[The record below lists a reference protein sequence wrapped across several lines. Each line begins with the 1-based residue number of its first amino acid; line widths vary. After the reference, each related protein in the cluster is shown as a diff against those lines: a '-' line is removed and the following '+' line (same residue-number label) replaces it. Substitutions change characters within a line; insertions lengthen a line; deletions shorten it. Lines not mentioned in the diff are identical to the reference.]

1 MATRNKQK
9 LFSLS
14 EIRKT
19 HYSGQRKKKALTWYM
34 DDWYN
39 SPYSALK
46 SRYYIETSSI
56 IVFILHHTRI
66 TPNFLTLA
74 YVFFGA
80 ISGVFL
86 ASNNNNLILIG
97 LFLLFSKGSIDWADG
112 LLARIKKQTSHLGDL
127 LDNWGALVG
136 SYSYLCG
143 FGIYL
148 FNKSG
153 EGHFVIISIIIILV
167 KSLDIK
173 NYAYQ
178 LSMYNIFYSNKKNKI
193 FQNIGYGKKK
203 SKYKVSRQLI
213 LLKYFFQNFL
223 DERSRTIDFIC
234 LLIFIDIFF
243 IDVILL
249 NYIYYLIFIKI
260 VALFCGSFYI
270 TYFKNFFYK
279 KVK

>member
-1 MATRNKQK
+1 MKTRNKNK

-14 EIRKT
+14 EIRKI
-19 HYSGQRKKKALTWYM
+19 HYSGQRKKKTLTWYM

-56 IVFILHHTRI
+56 IVFILQHTRI
-66 TPNFLTLA
+66 TPNFLTLI

-80 ISGVFL
+80 ISGLFL
-86 ASNNNNLILIG
+86 ASNNDNLILVG
-97 LFLLFSKGSIDWADG
+97 LFLLFSKGSIDWGDG

-153 EGHFVIISIIIILV
+153 EEHFVIFAIIIILMRA
-167 KSLDIK
+167 LDIK

-178 LSMYNIFYSNKKNKI
+178 LSMYNLFYSNKKRMT
-193 FQNIGYGKKK
+193 FIGNAKKK
-203 SKYKVSRQLI
+203 DKYKVSRQLN

-243 IDVILL
+243 IDVFLL
-249 NYIYYLIFIKI
+249 IYIYYLIFIKTA
-260 VALFCGSFYI
+260 ALFCGSFYL

-279 KVK
+279 KIK

>member
-1 MATRNKQK
+1 M
-9 LFSLS
+9 
-14 EIRKT
+14 
-19 HYSGQRKKKALTWYM
+19 
-34 DDWYN
+34 
-39 SPYSALK
+39 
-46 SRYYIETSSI
+46 
-56 IVFILHHTRI
+56 
-66 TPNFLTLA
+66 
-74 YVFFGA
+74 
-80 ISGVFL
+80 
-86 ASNNNNLILIG
+86 
-97 LFLLFSKGSIDWADG
+97 
-112 LLARIKKQTSHLGDL
+112 
-127 LDNWGALVG
+127 
-136 SYSYLCG
+136 
-143 FGIYL
+143 
-148 FNKSG
+148 
-153 EGHFVIISIIIILV
+153 

-249 NYIYYLIFIKI
+249 NYIYYLIFIKTL
-260 VALFCGSFYI
+260 VLFCGSFYL

>member
-1 MATRNKQK
+1 MVHGRLVQQ
-9 LFSLS
+9 SL
-14 EIRKT
+14 
-19 HYSGQRKKKALTWYM
+19 QRFKVKILYR
-34 DDWYN
+34 D
-39 SPYSALK
+39 
-46 SRYYIETSSI
+46 
-56 IVFILHHTRI
+56 FINNCFYFTAHKNHTKFF
-66 TPNFLTLA
+66 NFDIC
-74 YVFFGA
+74 FFGA
-80 ISGVFL
+80 ISGLFL
-86 ASNNNNLILIG
+86 ASNNDNLILVG
-97 LFLLFSKGSIDWADG
+97 LFLLFSKGSIDWGDG

-153 EGHFVIISIIIILV
+153 EEHFVIFAIIIILMRA
-167 KSLDIK
+167 LDIK

-178 LSMYNIFYSNKKNKI
+178 LSMYNLFYSNKKRMT
-193 FQNIGYGKKK
+193 FIGNAKKK
-203 SKYKVSRQLI
+203 DKYKVSRQLN

-243 IDVILL
+243 IDVFLL
-249 NYIYYLIFIKI
+249 NYIYYLIFIKTA
-260 VALFCGSFYI
+260 ALFCGSFYL

-279 KVK
+279 KIK